1 MDRQT
6 PGIWKVSGSTPSFF
20 SAFFFFFFKIFFY
33 KSLKNIKLMLNPFL
47 SHSKSDKIIIVGS
60 NVDVWER
67 VPNLNM
73 SMDSSNKIEE
83 RAYGEGGGSS

>member
-1 MDRQT
+1 
-6 PGIWKVSGSTPSFF
+6 
-20 SAFFFFFFKIFFY
+20 
-33 KSLKNIKLMLNPFL
+33 MLNPLL

-83 RAYGEGGGSS
+83 RAYGEGGAAECRKECKGAPLGVFFFFFLTRSSPSWRSSA

>member
-1 MDRQT
+1 
-6 PGIWKVSGSTPSFF
+6 
-20 SAFFFFFFKIFFY
+20 
-33 KSLKNIKLMLNPFL
+33 MLNPFL

-83 RAYGEGGGSS
+83 RAYGEGGAAECRKECKGAPLGVFFFLFFDTVVT

>member
-1 MDRQT
+1 
-6 PGIWKVSGSTPSFF
+6 
-20 SAFFFFFFKIFFY
+20 
-33 KSLKNIKLMLNPFL
+33 MLNPFL

-83 RAYGEGGGSS
+83 RAYGEGGGEQLSVGKSVREPLWGSFFFFFFDTVVT